1 MKKVLTIAG
10 SDPSGGAG
18 IQADLKTMEAHGVY
32 GMSVITA
39 LTAQNTMGVTGKYP
53 VPADFVEAQLNSVYE
68 DIFPEAVKIGM
79 LPDIEVM
86 RVVKN
91 ILLAK
96 GQKNIVLDPVLSSTS
111 GTSLSAEDSKEYL
124 KNELFPVCSL
134 ITPNVPEAEKLTGMK
149 ICSEKNVET
158 AAKKLGERYGC
169 SVLIKGGHLTSND
182 GYSKDCL
189 YNRGNFE
196 WFSTRR
202 IDNPNT
208 HGTGCTL
215 SSAIACNLA
224 LGYELTEAVK
234 RAKAYLTKCIEKG
247 LDLGK
252 GRGPLEHRIFDLK
265 DK

>member
-39 LTAQNTMGVTGKYP
+39 LTAQNTMGVTGKFP
-53 VPADFVEAQLNSVYE
+53 VPADFVTEQLNSIYE
-68 DIFPEAVKIGM
+68 DIIPDAVKIGM
-79 LPDIEVM
+79 LPDAEVM
-86 RVVKN
+86 RSVRDALVAHN
-91 ILLAK
+91 
-96 GQKNIVLDPVLSSTS
+96 QKNVVLDPVLSSTS
-111 GTSLSAEDSKEYL
+111 GTNLSEEDAREVL
-124 KNELFPVCSL
+124 KTALFPVCRL
-134 ITPNVPEAEKLTGMK
+134 ITPNIPEAEVLAGTAITSKEEM
-149 ICSEKNVET
+149 ER
-158 AAKKLGERYGC
+158 AAKFLYETYGC
-169 SVLIKGGHLTSND
+169 GVLIKGGHSGFT
-182 GYSKDCL
+182 GEKAEDCL
-189 YNRGNFE
+189 CDDSSFA
-196 WFSTRR
+196 WFSDRR

-224 LGYELTEAVK
+224 EGLSLPEAVE

-252 GRGPLEHRIFDLK
+252 GRGPLEHRI
-265 DK
+265 